1 METASQAFA
10 PKIGP
15 EDQARSDFYALLSR
29 LFESAPDAGL
39 LAAIAAADELPD
51 VSTAGIGCDLAKAW
65 RELIAASA
73 AMDAEAAAAEYQ
85 DLFIG
90 VGRSEVSLNAAAY
103 AKPGS
108 ANPLVAV
115 RSALAVLG
123 LARQT
128 GVNTYEDHLAAV
140 CETMRMLIIGVKGAK
155 AYPFVEQRGFFEAHV
170 RPWVF
175 DCCSAIESSPVANY
189 YRRVAEFTETFMALE
204 RDSFAIE

>member
-10 PKIGP
+10 PQIGP
-15 EDQARSDFYALLSR
+15 EDQARADFYALLSR
-29 LFESAPDAGL
+29 LFDRAPDAGL
-39 LAAIAAADELPD
+39 LAAIASADELPD
-51 VSTAGIGCDLAKAW
+51 VSTPGVGRDLAKAW

-115 RSALAVLG
+115 RRRSWVWRVKPASTPTKITSRRF
-123 LARQT
+123 ARQC
-128 GVNTYEDHLAAV
+128 A
-140 CETMRMLIIGVKGAK
+140 C
-155 AYPFVEQRGFFEAHV
+155 
-170 RPWVF
+170 
-175 DCCSAIESSPVANY
+175 
-189 YRRVAEFTETFMALE
+189 
-204 RDSFAIE
+204 